1 MKSLK
6 SVTDK
11 CFELFSAQN
20 TNARCI
26 VPNTTN
32 EMLIN
37 QKHGQTNVDPGLV
50 LTELL
55 LERLDP
61 E

>member
-1 MKSLK
+1 MSVKSSSNKLEQRF
-6 SVTDK
+6 D
-11 CFELFSAQN
+11 FAQCHLLN
-20 TNARCI
+20 I
-26 VPNTTN
+26 YN
-32 EMLIN
+32 EMLMN

-50 LTELL
+50 LTELQ